1 MSQPPSRRTT
11 ACSSD
16 DGDGGHLPLTRPGN
30 GPGAESGSHLILRF
44 WPFRLRHQYVISEP

>member
-44 WPFRLRHQYVISEP
+44 WPFRLRHQYAISEP